1 MFGFLH
7 WRSLFRRQRFEAGME
22 DEFAFHREARTNHL
36 IAEGMPPAEA
46 RRLAQLEFGGEQRYR
61 EECREAHRVHW
72 FDELRADIR
81 FGLRTL
87 RKAPVFSATAVL
99 SLALGIG
106 ANAFVF
112 SVFNSLLLR
121 PLPIDAPERVKFVET
136 ATDPGHSFPTY
147 RELRDN
153 NSTFTGLAGY
163 RISPMSLQRS
173 GNAERIW
180 GFLATGNYFDVLGVK
195 PAAGRFF
202 HQEDDM
208 KPGASPY
215 AVLSYS
221 AWKGRFGGD
230 SSIVGQTVHIN
241 GLSYT
246 ILGVAPDGFHGTE
259 LLFWPDVWVP
269 MMMEPQIEIGN
280 AWLENRNTWNTWIVG
295 RLRPNVSEEQATFDL
310 NRIAADLARRYPD
323 PDQGLRL
330 KLADPGLIG
339 SSIRGPV
346 RLFTTGLLL
355 LAGLVLLTACSNLAG
370 LMLARATDRQRE
382 LAIRTSI
389 GAGRGRIIRQ
399 LLTETLM
406 LSVFGGA
413 AGLALAAFLSKL
425 LSQWHAP
432 VDFPLQIEI
441 VPDWRVFAFATM
453 ISLVTG
459 ILFGLGPAVQ
469 LSKTDVNG
477 LLKGGS
483 GFVVLK
489 QRFRFALRDLF
500 VAVEVALC
508 FVLVFASI
516 LSLSALQHTLTMSIG
531 FQPQGVTTAAIDLGL
546 AGYEK
551 TQGMAFQQRLL
562 PALRDLPGVDDT
574 AVANSIPLSID
585 HSSTSVEAADR
596 PPERGRNAA
605 SATYYQVSPG
615 FFATLGIR
623 LLSGRDF
630 NPHDNQDGP
639 RVAVVNQAFARQIM
653 HTESPVGKTFREGF
667 GGPLNEVIGLVEDG
681 KYVSLTEEPHPALFW
696 AGSQR
701 YNSTTTIVVK
711 SRRPAAEVLGQIR
724 KLIAS
729 MDPRIP
735 MYGAGTLESMLGFA
749 LVPMHAAALALS
761 AFGLLALILAITGIH
776 GLVAYSVAR
785 RTRELGIR
793 IAIGA
798 RPSEVLRLILGR
810 LTVLVAVGLVAGI
823 VLALA
828 AGQTLSAVIY
838 GVSARDPGLLLLVV
852 VLLMIAAGISSWP
865 PARRALRTDPMAA
878 LRYE

>member
-7 WRSLFRRQRFEAGME
+7 WRSLFRRRQFESGME
-22 DEFAFHREARTNHL
+22 DEFAFHREARTNDL
-36 IAEGMPPAEA
+36 IAEGVPPAEA
-46 RRLAQLEFGGEQRYR
+46 RRRAQLEFGGEARYR

-72 FDELRADIR
+72 FDELSADIR

-87 RKAPVFSATAVL
+87 RKAPVFSATAVI

-121 PLPIDAPERVKFVET
+121 PLPIEAPERVKFVEGT
-136 ATDPGHSFPTY
+136 SDPGQSFPTY

-153 NSTFTGLAGY
+153 NATFTGLAGY
-163 RISPMSLQRS
+163 RISPMSLERS
-173 GNAERIW
+173 GNPERMW

-195 PAAGRFF
+195 PAVGRFF
-202 HQEDDM
+202 HQEDDR

-230 SSIVGQTVHIN
+230 PSIVGQNVHIN
-241 GLSYT
+241 GLPYT

-269 MMMEPQIEIGN
+269 MMMEPQIEVGN
-280 AWLENRNTWNTWIVG
+280 AWLENRYTWNTWIVG
-295 RLRPNVSEEQATFDL
+295 RLRPNVSEAQATDDL

-346 RLFTTGLLL
+346 RLFTCGLLL

-389 GAGRGRIIRQ
+389 GAGRGRIVRQ
-399 LLTETLM
+399 LLTETMM
-406 LSVFGGA
+406 LAIFGGV

-432 VDFPLQIEI
+432 VDFPLQVEI
-441 VPDWRVFAFATM
+441 VPDWRVFAFATAA
-453 ISLVTG
+453 SFVTG
-459 ILFGLGPAVQ
+459 ILFGLGPAIQ
-469 LSKTDVNG
+469 LSRTDVNG

-483 GFVVLK
+483 GLVVLK
-489 QRFRFALRDLF
+489 QRFRFALRDVF

-508 FVLVFASI
+508 FVLVFAST

-531 FQPQGVTTAAIDLGL
+531 LQPHGVTTAALDLGL

-551 TQGMAFQQRLL
+551 AQGMAFQQRLL
-562 PALRDLPGVDDT
+562 PALRDLPGVEVA
-574 AVANSIPLSID
+574 AVANSLPLSMD

-596 PPERGRNAA
+596 PPDRGRNAA

-630 NPHDNQDGP
+630 NQHDNQDSP

-653 HTESPVGKTFREGF
+653 HTENPVGKPFREGF
-667 GGPLNEVIGLVEDG
+667 GGRRER
-681 KYVSLTEEPHPALFW
+681 EPSSACGPDRHQETTGRKAPRD
-696 AGSQR
+696 AGERGRDRRFGPRRGSVDR
-701 YNSTTTIVVK
+701 PD
-711 SRRPAAEVLGQIR
+711 SRSRA
-724 KLIAS
+724 
-729 MDPRIP
+729 
-735 MYGAGTLESMLGFA
+735 
-749 LVPMHAAALALS
+749 H
-761 AFGLLALILAITGIH
+761 
-776 GLVAYSVAR
+776 R
-785 RTRELGIR
+785 RR
-793 IAIGA
+793 
-798 RPSEVLRLILGR
+798 
-810 LTVLVAVGLVAGI
+810 
-823 VLALA
+823 
-828 AGQTLSAVIY
+828 
-838 GVSARDPGLLLLVV
+838 
-852 VLLMIAAGISSWP
+852 
-865 PARRALRTDPMAA
+865 
-878 LRYE
+878 